1 MRGVVQR
8 AWDVSKKREQIFQ
21 LAERGRQLGL
31 MLQINDGLEWLP
43 MLVYVGNELELWA
56 NWPQLH
62 DAPEIVPTADSDGN
76 DAHCRERVRQPGLA
90 DSRYQS
96 RSIFILEH
104 FYAEADRD
112 DFSSR
117 LGEKLLVPTVGESTV
132 LEKSMNLGLCFS

>member
-56 NWPQLH
+56 NWPELH
-62 DAPEIVPTADSDGN
+62 DAPEIVPTATVTATMPTAASGYANQVSQILAINQGQYSSLSTFTQKQIAMTLAQDW
-76 DAHCRERVRQPGLA
+76 ERNYW
-90 DSRYQS
+90 YQ
-96 RSIFILEH
+96 RWANQQYLKN
-104 FYAEADRD
+104 R
-112 DFSSR
+112 
-117 LGEKLLVPTVGESTV
+117 
-132 LEKSMNLGLCFS
+132 